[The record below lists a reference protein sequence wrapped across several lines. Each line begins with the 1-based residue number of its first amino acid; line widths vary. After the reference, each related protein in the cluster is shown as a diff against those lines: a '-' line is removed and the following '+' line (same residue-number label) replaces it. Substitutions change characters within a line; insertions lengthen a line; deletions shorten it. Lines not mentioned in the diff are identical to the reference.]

1 MSVLVGGESGK
12 AQIPSVATHRDGSR
26 HERLAMPD
34 IFDPEKRSQIMSRIR
49 STGTTPEA
57 LLYQIVRL
65 SLGHRW
71 RIQRNARDLPGQPDI
86 VVPTLAL
93 AIFADG
99 CFFHQCPEH
108 GRIPE
113 TNKSYWEPK
122 LAGNVRRDAE
132 NSEKLRQLGYSVWR
146 YWEHDFRGKRL
157 HATRKEI
164 DHRLVQRVTDWKNAG
179 RPRRR

>member
-1 MSVLVGGESGK
+1 
-12 AQIPSVATHRDGSR
+12 
-26 HERLAMPD
+26 MPD
-34 IFDPEKRSQIMSRIR
+34 IFDPKKRSQIMSRIR

-57 LLYQIVRL
+57 LLHQVVRL

-71 RIQRNARDLPGQPDI
+71 RIRRNARDLPGQPDI
-86 VVPTLAL
+86 VVPTLSL

-108 GRIPE
+108 GRIPD
-113 TNKSYWEPK
+113 TNRAYWESK

-132 NSEKLRQLGYSVWR
+132 SSEKLRTLGYSVWR
-146 YWEHDFRGKRL
+146 YWEHDFRGKSLR
-157 HATRKEI
+157 TTQEEI
-164 DHRLVQRVTDWKNAG
+164 GHRLTRRVMAWKKAG